1 MSRQQQI
8 KEWLCV
14 KTNGRKYTHAYT
26 ADMQMEKKI
35 RPVAKLQ
42 LGGFRMEQHFPQC
55 NNNANVTT
63 VASPMMS
70 IPMV

>member
-1 MSRQQQI
+1 MTLCENKWEEIYTCIHSRYA
-8 KEWLCV
+8 
-14 KTNGRKYTHAYT
+14 NG
-26 ADMQMEKKI
+26 KKI

-63 VASPMMS
+63 VAFPMMS